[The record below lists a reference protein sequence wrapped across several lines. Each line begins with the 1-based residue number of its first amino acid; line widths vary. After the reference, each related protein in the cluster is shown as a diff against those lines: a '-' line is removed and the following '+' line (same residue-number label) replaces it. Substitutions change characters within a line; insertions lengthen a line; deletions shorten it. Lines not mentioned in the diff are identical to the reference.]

1 MQSAKRDAQMLEGPS
16 GKSMA
21 KVMLLSMIVVGYIL
35 SPNLQAFDVAF

>member
-1 MQSAKRDAQMLEGPS
+1 MLEGPS